1 MLSDKDRT
9 RRTVCVGLLSTFA
22 LMLSYIE
29 SILPLDFGIRGF
41 RIGLANIAVVTA
53 LYTVGA
59 GSAFAVNG
67 IRIVLA
73 ALLFGTPIS
82 FLYSVSGGVV
92 SLAVMIFMKKV
103 CGCKTVGCSVAGGVF
118 HNLAQLCVACLFT
131 KTVKIIY
138 LLPLMLVFG
147 IVTGLVVALTSGL
160 LISRLGDM
168 LKR

>member
-22 LMLSYIE
+22 LMLSYVE

-59 GSAFAVNG
+59 GNAATVNC

-82 FLYSVSGGVV
+82 FLYSVSGGAV

-103 CGCKTVGCSVAGGVF
+103 CGCKTSGCSVAGGVF
-118 HNLAQLCVACLFT
+118 HNLAQLCIACLFT

-138 LLPLMLVFG
+138 LMPLMIVSG
-147 IVTGLVVALTSGL
+147 IITGLVVALASGL
-160 LISRLGDM
+160 LISRVGGM
-168 LKR
+168 LKK

>member
-22 LMLSYIE
+22 LMLSYVE
-29 SILPLDFGIRGF
+29 SLVPLDFGIHGF

-53 LYTVGA
+53 LYTTGAVGA
-59 GSAFAVNG
+59 LAVNG
-67 IRIVLA
+67 IRIVLSA
-73 ALLFGTPIS
+73 MLFGTPIS
-82 FLYSVSGGVV
+82 FLYSVSGGAV

-103 CGCKTVGCSVAGGVF
+103 CGCKTVGCSVAGGMF
-118 HNLAQLCVACLFT
+118 HNFAQLCVACLFT

-138 LLPLMLVFG
+138 LTPLMLVSG
-147 IVTGLVVALTSGL
+147 IVTGLVVALISGL
-160 LISRLGDM
+160 IISRLAGM